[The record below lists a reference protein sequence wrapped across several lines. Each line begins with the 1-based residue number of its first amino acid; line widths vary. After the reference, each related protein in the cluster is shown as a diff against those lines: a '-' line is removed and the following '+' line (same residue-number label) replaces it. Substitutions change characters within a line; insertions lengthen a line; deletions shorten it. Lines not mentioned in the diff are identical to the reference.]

1 MKIHAIYHFRKT
13 LAFTLTVIA
22 FGVFENSAKAQQF
35 RTQQFRTGVNL
46 SVTQQPGTAY
56 FNPAQR
62 QYLAAVQQRQN
73 ALSNYGTAVNLQAA
87 RMSAYRQ
94 QLESYRKAQQA
105 RYQSR
110 VHYLKAQQL
119 WKEQS
124 PKAAQYWNKRR
135 SRAW

>member
-13 LAFTLTVIA
+13 LAFTLMVVA
-22 FGVFENSAKAQQF
+22 LGVFENSAKA
-35 RTQQFRTGVNL
+35 QQFRTGVNL

-124 PKAAQYWNKRR
+124 QKAAQYWNKRR

>member
-13 LAFTLTVIA
+13 LAFTLLVVA
-22 FGVFENSAKAQQF
+22 LGVFENSAKA
-35 RTQQFRTGVNL
+35 QQFRTGVNL

-124 PKAAQYWNKRR
+124 QKAAQYWNKRR